1 MPICQSFD
9 DWYFPYKCFVWLQEL
24 KKDQKTREEPTEKNE
39 NKHAILYFDV
49 QIDIPRYEKNVS
61 APLHAS
67 GSWSKNDPPPFPA
80 LTLMSNTHSTSSSN
94 CGNSSSGTAKQN
106 KTVVRKKGKKRNER
120 KN

>member
-1 MPICQSFD
+1 MFKLIFQD
-9 DWYFPYKCFVWLQEL
+9 M
-24 KKDQKTREEPTEKNE
+24 KKMSQPLYTPADPGQKMT
-39 NKHAILYFDV
+39 
-49 QIDIPRYEKNVS
+49 
-61 APLHAS
+61 
-67 GSWSKNDPPPFPA
+67 PPPFPA